1 MADISNITPRAKDT
15 PQPPPAKDPSPT
27 KSPKKRTNSPKLREQ
42 AGNAEYALLPAS
54 SKQGKCIPLTSPRAT
69 RAASASPYRSPSS
82 QAGTSASA
90 FPPSPRAYLESL
102 DSHNLTNNI
111 LRDQTTA
118 NAVNYPTAWV
128 SQVQASLEEPVGKL
142 LELAPI
148 VLAAAEKEKLKR
160 LFPEIG
166 SDAKFDWQPFR
177 NLAEKLWPN
186 FSTLIISAESL
197 PPRFVGLLA
206 EFHAELG
213 CLPAFADLKPAARD
227 KAFSDA
233 LFNLLI
239 WNGIFSPLIRSV
251 PEQYQRLINGLCTY
265 VKVAWSM
272 QAQSQGNIG
281 NMIAAMVPAERV
293 EQCAKFCV
301 ALTAWVERLAA
312 LRTVEF
318 HDKQHDL
325 RLNQLREKNIDRH
338 FTDTWLIRA
347 DDYAE
352 VVNQGR
358 YYLTDADGVK
368 HRCKSYEE
376 LKNYV
381 GIGSKGRLA
390 EVVLHVAGAR
400 IGNFLTNTYLYDPET
415 PLFTDAQG
423 QRVDPVANLDTKFI
437 LDRDDEGKITV
448 TFSSCD
454 HAVRSAMLVRPGSDD
469 WGLEAVPLFQAS
481 LEFHGEM
488 RFFPNEEFE
497 AGHIRLTGQNLH
509 MFE

>member
-1 MADISNITPRAKDT
+1 MNAMADIRNITPRRKDST
-15 PQPPPAKDPSPT
+15 ESPLPDMQSPAKSPRKAT
-27 KSPKKRTNSPKLREQ
+27 DSPKLREQ
-42 AGNAEYALLPAS
+42 AGSPEQALLSPS
-54 SKQGKCIPLTSPRAT
+54 SKQAKCIPL
-69 RAASASPYRSPSS
+69 ASPSPYKSPSS
-82 QAGTSASA
+82 RAGTSRPALLA
-90 FPPSPRAYLESL
+90 SPRAYLEGL
-102 DSHNLTNNI
+102 NSHNLAYGI

-118 NAVNYPTAWV
+118 NAGNYPTAWI

-148 VLAAAEKEKLKR
+148 VLAAAQKKKLQR

-166 SDAKFDWQPFR
+166 SDAKFDWQPFS
-177 NLAEKLWPN
+177 NLAKELWPH
-186 FSTLIISAESL
+186 FSRLIISPESL
-197 PPRFVGLLA
+197 PPRTLGLLA
-206 EFHAELG
+206 EFRAELDR
-213 CLPAFADLKPAARD
+213 LPAFRDLTPAARD

-239 WNGIFSPLIRSV
+239 WNGIFSPLIKSV
-251 PEQYQRLINGLCTY
+251 PEQYQRLVNGLCTY

-281 NMIAAMVPAERV
+281 NMVAAVVPTGHV
-293 EQCAKFCV
+293 KQCAQFCV
-301 ALTAWVERLAA
+301 DLTAQVERLAA
-312 LRTVEF
+312 IQTVEF
-318 HDKQHDL
+318 QDKQSDL

-338 FTDTWLIRA
+338 FTDTWLIRT

-352 VVNQGR
+352 VVSQGR

-368 HRCKSYEE
+368 RKCKSYKD
-376 LKNYV
+376 LRKYV
-381 GIGSKGRLA
+381 GSGSKGTLA

-400 IGNFLTNTYLYDPET
+400 IRNFLSNTYLYDLET

-437 LDRDDEGKITV
+437 LGRDDEGKITV

-454 HAVRSAMLVRPGSDD
+454 HAVKSAMLVRSGSDD
-469 WGLEAVPLFQAS
+469 WGIEAVPLFQAS

-488 RFFPNEEFE
+488 RFHPNEEFE
-497 AGHIRLTGQNLH
+497 TGPIRLTGRNLH